1 MRSEPTPSARLTP
14 RPIEGI
20 PPYVST
26 VRQLGLRGSTD
37 FPVVLHNANLAAH
50 CRAIDV
56 SSTGIVLDRGREV
69 SPSDQVGVFR
79 LELYIPEAQTAVRVL
94 ARSVRHCGSQQALR
108 FVAISD
114 ADRLTLSE
122 HLDRQW
128 LRGAVLH

>member
-1 MRSEPTPSARLTP
+1 MSSDLTHSGRITP
-14 RPIEGI
+14 RPSTGI
-20 PPYVST
+20 PPHVNT

-37 FPVVLHNANLAAH
+37 FPVVLHNESVASH

-56 SSTGIVLDRGREV
+56 SSTGIVLDRGREIE
-69 SPSDQVGVFR
+69 PSDQVGVFR

-94 ARSVRHCGSQQALR
+94 ARPVRHSGRQQALR

-128 LRGAVLH
+128 LRGGVLH